1 MDTGGALPV
10 TNRRRQARRDA
21 KLDAREEALADRRR
35 DRRRSCPCNLCLGE
49 NHSIRPR
56 AQVQSH
62 LALYGR
68 HPYHRKSTQV
78 CKSHFKFFPKFHVRD
93 SNRFDNCQLFRMPVM
108 SYYLGFRVYKPRLN

>member
-1 MDTGGALPV
+1 MDITATLLV
-10 TNRRRQARRDA
+10 TNRERESTRDA

-35 DRRRSCPCNLCLGE
+35 DRQRSCLGNLCLGE

-68 HPYHRKSTQV
+68 HPFHQKSTQGGIW
-78 CKSHFKFFPKFHVRD
+78 CKRS
-93 SNRFDNCQLFRMPVM
+93 
-108 SYYLGFRVYKPRLN
+108 RVSDQSGR